1 MVSMMKL
8 DYLTSGG
15 DPTWLNGL
23 QFTTQKIR
31 NLAKLNGLMA
41 HQPWLLK
48 PRHIQEL
55 VCRESNHN
63 PHNVWTI
70 SELAQVM
77 VIMSTVHSISVLV
90 AACGIVPEIDMIG
103 GTFVDLSKLQ
113 NARKAEEGAISPLSM
128 LPSPR
133 VDADPTKTAAGD
145 QGILAQSL
153 FQYEITLPPQPVT
166 KRTYDEVTSKLHTA
180 ELIRR
185 LLTEREACGTDGEES
200 EMDSDACGQGHDSGL
215 PRGFEEVEDSK
226 FFNSLFSA
234 VHVWPLFLKLIV
246 STDPCFQ
253 LSHPQNHA
261 SFLHHRQHAKPFPVL
276 TNPRRR
282 T

>member
-70 SELAQVM
+70 SELTQVM

-113 NARKAEEGAISPLSM
+113 NARKAEDYVMSPLSM

-133 VDADPTKTAAGD
+133 LDAEVKSPNIAASE
-145 QGILAQSL
+145 QVESTQSP
-153 FQYEITLPPQPVT
+153 FQYQITLPPVPVS
-166 KRTYDEVTSKLHTA
+166 KRTYDETTSKLHTA

-185 LLTEREACGTDGEES
+185 LLTEREACGTDGEDCDADVGHS
-200 EMDSDACGQGHDSGL
+200 EGLGSDL
-215 PRGFEEVEDSK
+215 PRGFEEIEDSK
-226 FFNSLFSA
+226 F
-234 VHVWPLFLKLIV
+234 
-246 STDPCFQ
+246 T
-253 LSHPQNHA
+253 
-261 SFLHHRQHAKPFPVL
+261 HHLDCA
-276 TNPRRR
+276 T
-282 T
+282 

>member
-23 QFTTQKIR
+23 QNTTQKIR

-70 SELAQVM
+70 SELTQVM

-90 AACGIVPEIDMIG
+90 AACGIVPEIDMVG

-113 NARKAEEGAISPLSM
+113 GTHKAEEGVMSPLSM

-133 VDADPTKTAAGD
+133 VDADVAKSTCGE
-145 QGILAQSL
+145 QSDSTQSPFL
-153 FQYEITLPPQPVT
+153 YEITLPPMPVS

-185 LLTEREACGTDGEES
+185 LLSERDVCGTDGEDCDV
-200 EMDSDACGQGHDSGL
+200 DSDACTEGPGSGL
-215 PRGFEEVEDSK
+215 PRGFEEIEDSK
-226 FFNSLFSA
+226 TLHPM
-234 VHVWPLFLKLIV
+234 VT
-246 STDPCFQ
+246 ST
-253 LSHPQNHA
+253 
-261 SFLHHRQHAKPFPVL
+261 
-276 TNPRRR
+276 PRIQSSI
-282 T
+282 